1 MTKLSTR
8 DSQRF
13 FRSPDHSRRA
23 VLIYGPDRGRIAH
36 FAQMTVDGLAGENGR
51 NEMRISKVDADTV
64 RNSSDILVSL
74 LKAQSFFPGR
84 RVIHLDGAGNLA
96 ANAIANALKVQNDDD
111 GFLVVT
117 AGSLKPA
124 SALRKLFETHRT
136 ACSAPVYA
144 DPCSVD
150 DIRSMAHAAGL
161 AALSPGAADD
171 LAALHGGISPAEMQR
186 LLEKLA
192 LYKGGD
198 RSEVSSDDVE
208 ACAPLAEQTMLDQ
221 LLEHVAD
228 RQSSRIS
235 PAFRQMSGRNSD
247 PVTICILAQYMF
259 RRIHQVAIDP
269 GGPDAGVAGLRPP
282 VFGPRRSRLLRQA
295 RMWGERG
302 AEYALK
308 ELLAAD
314 QALRSGRKVPAG
326 PLVERVLIRIAMA
339 RGR

>member
-1 MTKLSTR
+1 
-8 DSQRF
+8 
-13 FRSPDHSRRA
+13 
-23 VLIYGPDRGRIAH
+23 
-36 FAQMTVDGLAGENGR
+36 
-51 NEMRISKVDADTV
+51 
-64 RNSSDILVSL
+64 
-74 LKAQSFFPGR
+74 
-84 RVIHLDGAGNLA
+84 
-96 ANAIANALKVQNDDD
+96 
-111 GFLVVT
+111 
-117 AGSLKPA
+117 
-124 SALRKLFETHRT
+124 
-136 ACSAPVYA
+136 
-144 DPCSVD
+144 
-150 DIRSMAHAAGL
+150 
-161 AALSPGAADD
+161 
-171 LAALHGGISPAEMQR
+171 MQR

-192 LYKGGD
+192 LYKGED

-235 PAFRQMSGRNSD
+235 PAFRQISGRNSD